1 MRQQNS
7 APKHV
12 VILPDGNR
20 RWARERGLDT
30 VEGHKAGYKK
40 LIDLCRWARD
50 RGVKAVT
57 AFGFSTEN
65 WNRPKREIQ
74 YLMNLLETGLR
85 ENFSEESKKAKAKE
99 LGIRVRI
106 IGQKGRLPQSLQK
119 IIGEVEEYTKVNT
132 KLYLNLAISYGGR
145 WDIVQAAKKIIGE
158 GIRPEELTEELF
170 NEHLTTGDLPDPDLF
185 IRTGGEQRLS
195 NLVIWQAAYTELY
208 FCPKYWPDFSEED
221 FDNALAEYARRQRRF
236 GR

>member
-1 MRQQNS
+1 MRQQNIV
-7 APKHV
+7 PKHV

-30 VEGHKAGYKK
+30 IEGHKAGYKK
-40 LIDLCRWARD
+40 LIDLCRWAKA

-65 WNRPKREIQ
+65 WNRPKKEVQ

-85 ENFSEESKKAKAKE
+85 ENFSEETKKAKAKE

-106 IGQKGRLPQSLQK
+106 IGQTERLPQSLQK
-119 IIGEVEEYTKVNT
+119 IIREVEEYTKANT

-145 WDIVQAAKKIIGE
+145 WDIVQAAKKIIGK
-158 GIRPEELTEELF
+158 GIKPEELTEELF

-195 NLVIWQAAYTELY
+195 NLVIWQAAYAELY

>member
-85 ENFSEESKKAKAKE
+85 ENLSEESKKAKAKE

>member
-85 ENFSEESKKAKAKE
+85 ENFSEESMKAKAKE

>member
-1 MRQQNS
+1 MRQQNIV
-7 APKHV
+7 PKHV

-30 VEGHKAGYKK
+30 IEGHKAGYKK
-40 LIDLCRWARD
+40 LIDLCRWAKD

-65 WNRPKREIQ
+65 WNRPKKEVQ

-85 ENFSEESKKAKAKE
+85 ENFSEETKKAKAKE

-106 IGQKGRLPQSLQK
+106 IGQTERLPQSLQK
-119 IIGEVEEYTKVNT
+119 IIREVEEYTKANT

-145 WDIVQAAKKIIGE
+145 WDIVQAAKKIIGK
-158 GIRPEELTEELF
+158 GIKPGELTEELF

-195 NLVIWQAAYTELY
+195 NLVIWQAAYAELY

>member
-119 IIGEVEEYTKVNT
+119 IIGEVEEYTKANT